1 MLKKSF
7 TINIKELFKKL
18 FLGEKSYLWLCF
30 GVPALTMYV
39 IYLALG
45 VHPFGEA
52 SVLVLDL
59 NAQYVYFYEA
69 LREFVWGDQSHILW
83 QYRHQAFE

>member
-1 MLKKSF
+1 MLENKFKSKLK
-7 TINIKELFKKL
+7 NIIMRIF
-18 FLGEKSYLWLCF
+18 FGEKAYLLLCF
-30 GVPALTMYV
+30 GIPVAVMYV

-45 VHPFGEA
+45 IHPFGEG

-69 LREFVWGDQSHILW
+69 LREFVWGIL
-83 QYRHQAFE
+83 RGEP